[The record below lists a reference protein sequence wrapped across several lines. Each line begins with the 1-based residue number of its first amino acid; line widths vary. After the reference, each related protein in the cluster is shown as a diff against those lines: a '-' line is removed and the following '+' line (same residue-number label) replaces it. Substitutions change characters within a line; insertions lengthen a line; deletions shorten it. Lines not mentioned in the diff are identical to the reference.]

1 MPPRIHDAPSSDA
14 TSGPGEGPG
23 TGDRVPPDDAADT
36 HAGEAPAGADVSSP
50 DRPVPEHPEQLDITR
65 ITGRIRGP
73 LGAIAVST
81 TGLFLLASFFTLYLG
96 KDFFLPITI
105 AVMLNFLLTP
115 AVRWLKRIGLPPP
128 VGAAVILLLFFG
140 AVGYTTYRVWTP
152 AMEWVERA
160 PSTFAEAERKLR
172 GLREPV
178 QAIQEAGQQVEALA
192 RGDEGGQA
200 AQPRESDNG
209 EPGLAETLFENAR
222 DLVIGGGVAVF
233 LLYFLLALDDLFLRK
248 LAGVLPEMSQ
258 RRKAVLIA
266 RATER
271 DLSHYVLVRTATN
284 AGLGVGVGLATWLL
298 GMPNP
303 VLWGI
308 LAAFLNYIPYLGGL
322 IGYVVVGFAALTTLD
337 TTGQAM
343 AVVGA
348 YLVLNIIESNF
359 VTPAILGRELTLN
372 PVMIF
377 TWLIFWGWI
386 WGVPGAL
393 LAIPLLAMAKIVAD
407 NIESLAPLGA
417 FLGR

>member
-1 MPPRIHDAPSSDA
+1 MSTPPRQ
-14 TSGPGEGPG
+14 EGPAAPLSPP
-23 TGDRVPPDDAADT
+23 GD
-36 HAGEAPAGADVSSP
+36 GES
-50 DRPVPEHPEQLDITR
+50 LDITR
-65 ITGRIRGP
+65 ITGPLRGP

-81 TGLFLLASFFTLYLG
+81 TGLFILAFFYTLFVG
-96 KDFFLPITI
+96 REFFLPITI

-115 AVRWLKRIGLPPP
+115 AVRGLKRFGLAPP

-140 AVGYTTYRVWTP
+140 LVGYGTYRVAGP
-152 AMEWVERA
+152 AMEWLERA
-160 PSTFAEAERKLR
+160 PATLVEAEERLRSLRK
-172 GLREPV
+172 PV
-178 QAIQEAGQQVEALA
+178 EAIQEAGEQVEALA
-192 RGDEGGQA
+192 RGDGDTQAGREDPERDRMELSTTFFRNAGALLVGG
-200 AQPRESDNG
+200 S
-209 EPGLAETLFENAR
+209 
-222 DLVIGGGVAVF
+222 VSVF

-248 LAGVLPEMSQ
+248 LTGVLPQLSQ

-284 AGLGVGVGLATWLL
+284 VGLGLAVGVSTWLL

-308 LAAFLNYIPYLGGL
+308 LAGVLNYVPYVGGL
-322 IGYVVVGFAALTTLD
+322 VGYAIVGLVALTTFD
-337 TTGQAM
+337 TTAR
-343 AVVGA
+343 ALVVPGV
-348 YLVLNIIESNF
+348 YLILNILESNF

-377 TWLIFWGWI
+377 TWLIFWGWM

-393 LAIPLLAMAKIVAD
+393 MAIPLLAMAKIVAD
-407 NIESLAPLGA
+407 NIDSLAPLGA

>member
-1 MPPRIHDAPSSDA
+1 MATRLHDAPPSDDD
-14 TSGPGEGPG
+14 EL
-23 TGDRVPPDDAADT
+23 PP
-36 HAGEAPAGADVSSP
+36 
-50 DRPVPEHPEQLDITR
+50 PEQLDITR

-81 TGLFLLASFFTLYLG
+81 TGLFLLACFFTLYVG
-96 KDFFLPITI
+96 KEFFLPITI

-115 AVRWLKRIGLPPP
+115 AVRWLKKVGLPPP

-140 AVGYTTYRVWTP
+140 AVGYTTYRVWGP
-152 AMEWVERA
+152 AMEWVQRA
-160 PSTFAEAERKLR
+160 PSTFSEAEDKLR
-172 GLREPV
+172 SIREPV
-178 QAIQEAGQQVEALA
+178 EAIQEAGEQVEAIA
-192 RGDEGGQA
+192 RGDGGA
-200 AQPRESDNG
+200 RRSEAQEASNG
-209 EPGLAETLFENAR
+209 EPGLGQTLLQNAR
-222 DLVIGGGVAVF
+222 DLLIGGSVAIF

-284 AGLGVGVGLATWLL
+284 AGLGVGVGIATWLL

-303 VLWGI
+303 ILWGI
-308 LAAFLNYIPYLGGL
+308 MAAMLNYIPYLGGL
-322 IGYVVVGFAALTTLD
+322 IGYVVVGLVGLATFD
-337 TTGQAM
+337 TTGQALM
-343 AVVGA
+343 VVAA

-359 VTPAILGRELTLN
+359 ITPAILGRELTLN

-377 TWLIFWGWI
+377 TWLIFWGWM
-386 WGVPGAL
+386 WGIPGAL

>member
-1 MPPRIHDAPSSDA
+1 MSTPPRY
-14 TSGPGEGPG
+14 EGPAP
-23 TGDRVPPDDAADT
+23 TRATPVE
-36 HAGEAPAGADVSSP
+36 GEP
-50 DRPVPEHPEQLDITR
+50 LDITR
-65 ITGRIRGP
+65 ITGRLRGP

-81 TGLFLLASFFTLYLG
+81 TGLFILAFFYTLFVG
-96 KDFFLPITI
+96 REFFLPITV

-115 AVRWLKRIGLPPP
+115 AVRGLKRVGLPPP

-140 AVGYTTYRVWTP
+140 LVGYGAYRVTGP
-152 AMEWVERA
+152 AMEWLERSPA
-160 PSTFAEAERKLR
+160 LFTEAEERLR
-172 GLREPV
+172 SLREPV
-178 QAIQEAGQQVEALA
+178 EAIQEAGEQVEALA
-192 RGDEGGQA
+192 RGDEGA
-200 AQPRESDNG
+200 RTER
-209 EPGLAETLFENAR
+209 AETESESMGLSGRLFRNAGAL
-222 DLVIGGGVAVF
+222 LVGGSVSVF

-248 LAGVLPEMSQ
+248 LAGVLPRLSQ

-284 AGLGVGVGLATWLL
+284 VGLGLAVGVATWLL

-308 LAAFLNYIPYLGGL
+308 LAGVLNYIPYVGGVV
-322 IGYVVVGFAALTTLD
+322 GYVVVGVVALTTFD
-337 TTGQAM
+337 TTARALLVP
-343 AVVGA
+343 AV
-348 YLVLNIIESNF
+348 YLVLNIVESNF

-377 TWLIFWGWI
+377 TWLIFWGWM

-393 LAIPLLAMAKIVAD
+393 MAIPLLAMAKIVAD
-407 NIESLAPLGA
+407 NVESLAPLGA